1 MIGKISKETY
11 ENTTFEDLKRFQDFL
26 YWKFYNNEHYYK
38 MYPHT
43 NQSPKLYGTAK
54 THKFKDIKDIRKEQI
69 KFRPIIDQ
77 TGTYTNSIAQVISKY
92 LKPLCK
98 N

>member
-1 MIGKISKETY
+1 
-11 ENTTFEDLKRFQDFL
+11 
-26 YWKFYNNEHYYK
+26 

-43 NQSPKLYGTAK
+43 NQPPKLYGTAK

-69 KFRPIIDQ
+69 KFRPINDQ
-77 TGTYTNSIAQVISKY
+77 TGTYTNSTAQVISTY
-92 LKPLCK
+92 LKSLCK